1 VRYVYI
7 TLIVALT
14 AVVLLFKLQNL
25 QSVTV
30 SFLAASFTLPASLLL
45 ILVYVLGMVSGG
57 SLLALVRTWVQGARR
72 A

>member
-1 VRYVYI
+1 VNI
-7 TLIVALT
+7 ALIVALT

-30 SFLAASFTLPASLLL
+30 SFLSLNFTLPVSVLL

-57 SLLALVRTWVQGARR
+57 SLLALLRTWVRGARR

>member
-1 VRYVYI
+1 VNI

-25 QSVTV
+25 QTVTV
-30 SFLAASFTLPASLLL
+30 SFLSLNFTLPVSVLL

-57 SLLALVRTWVQGARR
+57 SLSALLRTWVRGARR
-72 A
+72 V

>member
-1 VRYVYI
+1 MRYVNI

-25 QSVTV
+25 QTVTV
-30 SFLAASFTLPASLLL
+30 SFLSLNFTLPVSVLL

-57 SLLALVRTWVQGARR
+57 SLSALLRTWVRGARR